1 MLRLGFCISS
11 TPHCM
16 SIILDRAV
24 VLGSAEIIEKSHKW
38 WDGGAKPAGLK
49 TVGVFG
55 CLGTEARDVL
65 VFEAE
70 SHDDIREMVNF
81 WPDTTDFEVHPAVDL
96 AANFRQ
102 QGMKVA

>member
-1 MLRLGFCISS
+1 
-11 TPHCM
+11 M
-16 SIILDRAV
+16 SLFSKSGRAFSV
-24 VLGSAEIIEKSHKW
+24 DSAEIIEKSHKW
-38 WDGGAKPAGLK
+38 WDGGAKPAGIK

-65 VFEAE
+65 VFEAQ

-81 WPDTTDFEVHPAVDL
+81 WRDTTDFEVHPAVDL

>member
-1 MLRLGFCISS
+1 MLYVAFFKIRPGFSV
-11 TPHCM
+11 
-16 SIILDRAV
+16 D
-24 VLGSAEIIEKSHKW
+24 SAEIIEKSHKW
-38 WDGGAKPAGLK
+38 WDGGAKPAGIK

-65 VFEAE
+65 VFEAQ

-81 WPDTTDFEVHPAVDL
+81 WRDTTDFEVHPAVDL

>member
-1 MLRLGFCISS
+1 MTDFRIVADFLMSTDLQRLLVAI
-11 TPHCM
+11 
-16 SIILDRAV
+16 
-24 VLGSAEIIEKSHKW
+24 VLGAAVGLERELSE
-38 WDGGAKPAGLK
+38 KPAGLK
-49 TVGVFG
+49 TIGVFG

-65 VFEAE
+65 VFEAQ

-81 WPDTTDFEVHPAVDL
+81 WRDTTDFEVHPAVDL